1 VDPNPPPPS
10 RAGYVLAAALL
21 VLSVTVAAGGVIVTA
36 RAVSHR
42 VETFQ
47 RVGVPGTASLRF
59 DAPGSYTIYYEAAGV
74 GDEATTGVTLPPVH
88 LTVSRVETGG
98 VVPLG
103 RYRGSFNYNIAGHE
117 GFAVATLRVERAGRY
132 QLRADATIEPGIAQ
146 IAVGRSL
153 ARGLAGT
160 LLVGLAAF
168 AAFVGGTVT
177 AILTASR
184 RQAARRTTEALV

>member
-1 VDPNPPPPS
+1 MGPNPPQPS
-10 RAGYVLAAALL
+10 RAGYILAAALL

-47 RVGVPGTASLRF
+47 RVGVPGTAPLRF

-74 GDEATTGVTLPPVH
+74 GDEATGVTLPPVH
-88 LTVSRVETGG
+88 LTLSRAETGAA
-98 VVPLG
+98 VPLA
-103 RYRGSFNYNIAGHE
+103 RYHGSFNYNIAGHD
-117 GFAVATLRVERAGRY
+117 GVAVATLRVERAGRY

-146 IAVGRSL
+146 VAVGRSL

-160 LLVGLAAF
+160 LLVALAAL
-168 AAFVGGTVT
+168 AAFVGGTVA

-184 RQAARRTTEALV
+184 RQDARRTAEALV